1 MSEKID
7 RTTENHSTADA
18 TLSKRKASHLQQ
30 SWVMHAGMLM
40 IADAGIL
47 VLAYFLGLF
56 FRFDLAFSQIPT
68 NYFWGYLFS
77 MPYFIVSTITV
88 FYLFRLYHSIW
99 YFASFVELLT

>member
-56 FRFDLAFSQIPT
+56 FRFECSRVKMWRKSSASVALQ
-68 NYFWGYLFS
+68 LRS
-77 MPYFIVSTITV
+77 MNAILQKTST
-88 FYLFRLYHSIW
+88 S
-99 YFASFVELLT
+99 FASSL